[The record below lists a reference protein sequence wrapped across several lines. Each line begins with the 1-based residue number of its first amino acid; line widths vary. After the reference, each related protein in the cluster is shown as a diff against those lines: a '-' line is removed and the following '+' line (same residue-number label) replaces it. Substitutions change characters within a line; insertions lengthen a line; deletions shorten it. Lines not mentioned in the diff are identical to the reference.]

1 MLGEDDGGL
10 HILNCVKSTDW
21 LSDRSDVS
29 RSEGKREVEGRQVQT
44 RSYGQ
49 RGIPVSLSMRC
60 FHELT
65 MRRQAL
71 VAGMIEPEE

>member
-1 MLGEDDGGL
+1 MLGEDDGRS
-10 HILNCVKSTDW
+10 HTLNCVKSTDW

-29 RSEGKREVEGRQVQT
+29 RSEGEGEVEGRQVQT

-49 RGIPVSLSMRC
+49 RRIPVSLSMRC
-60 FHELT
+60 VHELT